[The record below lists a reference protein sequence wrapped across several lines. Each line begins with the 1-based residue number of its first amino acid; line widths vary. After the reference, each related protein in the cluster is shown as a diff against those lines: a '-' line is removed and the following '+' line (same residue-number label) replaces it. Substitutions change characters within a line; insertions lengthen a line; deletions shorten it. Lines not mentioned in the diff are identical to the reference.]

1 MTHRFMVDF
10 LHCGSCNMDVD
21 VIEVK
26 HHTDYEESILS
37 CGHTSNK
44 HITNI
49 VEPPIHIS
57 DKVTAT
63 ITRFKQS
70 QRLTVEEK
78 IINGKLSMQFSAD
91 KIELVINN
99 NNINVN
105 ALDDYTFTRSLPQKE
120 DIINKIATLRYEV
133 ETSSIDNLEKEK
145 ILSLLER
152 IDYIFS
158 SKAYSDADSK
168 FNKLKR
174 WIIHN
179 KWFFTASSPFI
190 LKIID
195 LIHDIMKHTG
205 Y

>member
-1 MTHRFMVDF
+1 MVDF
-10 LHCGSCNMDVD
+10 LHCGSCNIDVD

-133 ETSSIDNLEKEK
+133 ETSSIDNIEKEK

-195 LIHDIMKHTG
+195 LIHDMMKHIG